1 MRKVSKGRALE
12 KFPSQIRYLGIKS
25 GLTSTY
31 CYISKNNWRIKNYW
45 SLLLFE
51 LIGGAENIENVQN
64 KDTISKNLLSF
75 LNEII
80 SLKNL
85 RIDGTDFYVN
95 YKVWEMFQREDHWKN
110 GLVRLDIVEKNWFQL
125 VHIVL

>member
-1 MRKVSKGRALE
+1 MISFQKESKFLLIVS
-12 KFPSQIRYLGIKS
+12 
-25 GLTSTY
+25 
-31 CYISKNNWRIKNYW
+31 
-45 SLLLFE
+45 LFE
-51 LIGGAENIENVQN
+51 LIGGAE
-64 KDTISKNLLSF
+64 
-75 LNEII
+75 II

-85 RIDGTDFYVN
+85 HIDGADFYAN